1 MFRLQFFSEKPLQR
15 SDIQT
20 LGMGFASF
28 LGNNGVTSRFKAKGI
43 TMGAI
48 LSPSVDT
55 VSKLRQDFGS
65 PQIDNPIAKADGLT
79 LEEALELA
87 ACLKD
92 AGYGPIEVVHEAA
105 HCSVV
110 WKK

>member
-1 MFRLQFFSEKPLQR
+1 
-15 SDIQT
+15 
-20 LGMGFASF
+20 MGFAR
-28 LGNNGVTSRFKAKGI
+28 LLWNNGVSGFKAKEI

-48 LSPSVDT
+48 LSPRVDT
-55 VSKLRQDFGS
+55 VSMLQSDFGS
-65 PQIDNPIAKADGLT
+65 SLADNHIAKADGLT

-87 ACLKD
+87 ACLKE
-92 AGYGPIEVVHEAA
+92 AGYGPIEVVDEAA